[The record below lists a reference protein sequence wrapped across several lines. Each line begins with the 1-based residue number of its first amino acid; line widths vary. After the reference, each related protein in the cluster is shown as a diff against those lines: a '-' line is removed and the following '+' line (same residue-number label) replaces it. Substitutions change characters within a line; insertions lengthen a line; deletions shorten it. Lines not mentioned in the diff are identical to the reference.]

1 MIMKIFSQF
10 GTTGL
15 VRKMNKKSFFKRTKD
30 VFLYLILTVFLI
42 FLTSS
47 FVIEDVY
54 SAADQLSM
62 EEKGISDVFSI
73 AIGVKPTNIVT
84 NTGKTNGDEKTS
96 EIKTDDGTTIV
107 INEYSLGD
115 TNDEILDYQQIL
127 YSLGF
132 LISPPSNQLTEE
144 VQTAI
149 KTYQAM
155 KGLDQT
161 GKLDRSTIISLVAEN
176 VKFEKG
182 DSGKVLQTYQQ
193 ILVNQKYLAAESANG
208 TFDDKT
214 EAAVKSFQKD
224 KGLNETGKIDAKT
237 MKALDALRGN

>member
-1 MIMKIFSQF
+1 
-10 GTTGL
+10 
-15 VRKMNKKSFFKRTKD
+15 MNKDSFFKRFKD
-30 VFLYLILTVFLI
+30 VVLYIVLTGFLI

-62 EEKGISDVFSI
+62 GEKGISDVYSI
-73 AIGVKPTNIVT
+73 AVGMQPQDLDLTAT
-84 NTGKTNGDEKTS
+84 DSSDQDKTS
-96 EIKTDDGTTIV
+96 EITTEDGTTLV
-107 INEYSLGD
+107 ITEYSLGD
-115 TNDEILDYQQIL
+115 TNDEILDYQKIL

-132 LISPPSNQLTEE
+132 LISQPTNTINDE

-161 GKLDRSTIISLVAEN
+161 GKLDRSTIISLVAED

-193 ILVNQKYLAAESANG
+193 VLVTKGYLAADKATG
-208 TFDDKT
+208 TFDDAT
-214 EAAVKSFQKD
+214 ESAVKAFQKAN
-224 KGLNETGKIDAKT
+224 GLTETGKIDANT
-237 MKALDALRGN
+237 MKALDALR

>member
-1 MIMKIFSQF
+1 M
-10 GTTGL
+10 
-15 VRKMNKKSFFKRTKD
+15 MNKQTPFKRFKD
-30 VFLYLILTVFLI
+30 VILYIVFTIFLI

-62 EEKGISDVFSI
+62 EEHGISDVYSI
-73 AIGVKPTNIVT
+73 AVGMEPANLTINA
-84 NTGKTNGDEKTS
+84 NKTDEDQKTT

-107 INEYSLGD
+107 ITEYALGD
-115 TNDEILDYQQIL
+115 TNDEILEYQQIL

-132 LISPPSNQLTEE
+132 LISQPSNTLTEE

-155 KGLDQT
+155 KGLDQS
-161 GKLDRSTIISLVAEN
+161 GKLDRSTIISLVAEDI
-176 VKFEKG
+176 KFEKG

-193 ILVNQKYLAAESANG
+193 ILVAQKYLAAEAATG
-208 TFDDKT
+208 TFDDAT
-214 EAAVKSFQKD
+214 ETAVKAFQKAN
-224 KGLNETGKIDAKT
+224 GLTETGKIDAKT
-237 MKALDALRGN
+237 IKALDAVR

>member
-1 MIMKIFSQF
+1 MFKMF
-10 GTTGL
+10 GIIGQ
-15 VRKMNKKSFFKRTKD
+15 VKRMNSRNLFKRFKD
-30 VFLYLILTVFLI
+30 VTLYIVFSIFLI

-54 SAADQLSM
+54 SVADQLSM
-62 EEKGISDVFSI
+62 EQQGISEIFSI
-73 AIGVKPTNIVT
+73 AIGMKTDNATIVT
-84 NTGKTNGDEKTS
+84 NKTDEDQKTS
-96 EIKTDDGTTIV
+96 EIKTDDGNTLV
-107 INEYSLGD
+107 ITEYALGD
-115 TNDEILDYQQIL
+115 TNDEILDYQRIL

-132 LISPPSNQLTEE
+132 LVSQPSNQITED

-161 GKLDRSTIISLVAEN
+161 GKLDRSTIISLVAED

-193 ILVNQKYLAAESANG
+193 ILVAQKYLAAESATG
-208 TFDDKT
+208 TYDDAT
-214 EAAVKSFQKD
+214 VAAVKAFQKAN
-224 KGLNETGKIDAKT
+224 GLTENGKIDAST
-237 MKALDALRGN
+237 MKALDALRNK

>member
-1 MIMKIFSQF
+1 
-10 GTTGL
+10 
-15 VRKMNKKSFFKRTKD
+15 MNKQGPFKRFKD
-30 VFLYLILTVFLI
+30 VILYIVFTLFLI

-62 EEKGISDVFSI
+62 EEHGIADVFSI
-73 AIGVKPTNIVT
+73 AVGIEPANLTVNADKA
-84 NTGKTNGDEKTS
+84 DEEQKTS

-107 INEYSLGD
+107 ITEYAIGD
-115 TNDEILDYQQIL
+115 TNDEILEYQQIL

-155 KGLDQT
+155 KGLEQT
-161 GKLDRSTIISLVAEN
+161 GKLDRSTIISLVAEDI
-176 VKFEKG
+176 KFEKG

-193 ILVNQKYLAAESANG
+193 ILVAQKYLASEAATG
-208 TFDDKT
+208 TFDDAT
-214 EAAVKSFQKD
+214 EAAVKAFQKAN
-224 KGLNETGKIDAKT
+224 GLTETGKIDAKT
-237 MKALDALRGN
+237 IKALDTLR

>member
-1 MIMKIFSQF
+1 M
-10 GTTGL
+10 
-15 VRKMNKKSFFKRTKD
+15 MNKQGPFKRFKD
-30 VFLYLILTVFLI
+30 VILYIVFTLFLI

-62 EEKGISDVFSI
+62 EEHGIADVFSI
-73 AIGVKPTNIVT
+73 AVGIEPANLTVNADKA
-84 NTGKTNGDEKTS
+84 DEEQKTS

-107 INEYSLGD
+107 ITEYAIGD
-115 TNDEILDYQQIL
+115 TNDEILEYQQIL

-155 KGLDQT
+155 KGLEQT
-161 GKLDRSTIISLVAEN
+161 GKLDRSTIISLVAEDI
-176 VKFEKG
+176 KFEKG

-193 ILVNQKYLAAESANG
+193 ILVAQKYLASEAATG
-208 TFDDKT
+208 TFDDAT
-214 EAAVKSFQKD
+214 EAAVKAFQKAN
-224 KGLNETGKIDAKT
+224 GLTETGKIDAKT
-237 MKALDALRGN
+237 IKALDTLR

>member
-1 MIMKIFSQF
+1 M
-10 GTTGL
+10 
-15 VRKMNKKSFFKRTKD
+15 MNKQTPFKRFKD
-30 VFLYLILTVFLI
+30 VILYIVFTLFLI

-73 AIGVKPTNIVT
+73 AVGIEPANLTINADTK
-84 NTGKTNGDEKTS
+84 DEDQKTS

-107 INEYSLGD
+107 ITEYALGD
-115 TNDEILDYQQIL
+115 TNDEILEYQQIL

-132 LISPPSNQLTEE
+132 LISQPSNQLTEE

-155 KGLDQT
+155 KGLEQS
-161 GKLDRSTIISLVAEN
+161 GKLDRSTIISLVAEDI
-176 VKFEKG
+176 KFEKG

-193 ILVNQKYLAAESANG
+193 ILVAQKYLAAESATG
-208 TFDDKT
+208 TFDEAT
-214 EAAVKSFQKD
+214 ETAVKAFQKAN
-224 KGLNETGKIDAKT
+224 GLTETGKMDAKT
-237 MKALDALRGN
+237 IKALDALR

>member
-1 MIMKIFSQF
+1 
-10 GTTGL
+10 
-15 VRKMNKKSFFKRTKD
+15 MNKQTPFKRFKD
-30 VFLYLILTVFLI
+30 LILYIVFTLFLI

-62 EEKGISDVFSI
+62 EEHGISDVYSI
-73 AIGVKPTNIVT
+73 AVGMEPANLTINADTT
-84 NTGKTNGDEKTS
+84 DEDQKTT

-107 INEYSLGD
+107 ITEYALGD
-115 TNDEILDYQQIL
+115 TNDEILEYQQIL

-132 LISPPSNQLTEE
+132 LISQPSNQITEE

-155 KGLDQT
+155 KGLEQS
-161 GKLDRSTIISLVAEN
+161 GKLDRSTIISLVAEDI
-176 VKFEKG
+176 KFEKG

-193 ILVNQKYLAAESANG
+193 ILVAQKYLAAEAATG
-208 TFDDKT
+208 TFDDAT
-214 EAAVKSFQKD
+214 ETAVKAFQKAN
-224 KGLNETGKIDAKT
+224 GLTETGKMDAKT
-237 MKALDALRGN
+237 IKALDALR

>member
-1 MIMKIFSQF
+1 M
-10 GTTGL
+10 
-15 VRKMNKKSFFKRTKD
+15 MNKQSVFKRFKD
-30 VFLYLILTVFLI
+30 VVLYIVFTVFLI

-62 EEKGISDVFSI
+62 EEKGISDVYSI
-73 AIGVKPTNIVT
+73 AIGMEPANLTI
-84 NTGKTNGDEKTS
+84 NTGESADDDKTT

-107 INEYSLGD
+107 ITEYSLGD

-127 YSLGF
+127 FSLGF
-132 LISPPSNQLTEE
+132 LISQPSNQITEE

-155 KGLDQT
+155 KGLEQS
-161 GKLDRSTIISLVAEN
+161 GKLDRSTIISLVAEDI
-176 VKFEKG
+176 KFEKG

-193 ILVNQKYLAAESANG
+193 ILVSQKYLAAESATG
-208 TFDDKT
+208 TFDDAT
-214 EAAVKSFQKD
+214 VTAVKAFQKAN
-224 KGLNETGKIDAKT
+224 GLTETGKIDAKT
-237 MKALDALRGN
+237 IKALDALR

>member
-1 MIMKIFSQF
+1 
-10 GTTGL
+10 
-15 VRKMNKKSFFKRTKD
+15 MNKQTPFKRFKD
-30 VFLYLILTVFLI
+30 VILYIVFTIFLI

-62 EEKGISDVFSI
+62 EEHGISDVYSI
-73 AIGVKPTNIVT
+73 AVGMEPANLTINADTT
-84 NTGKTNGDEKTS
+84 DEDQKTT

-107 INEYSLGD
+107 ITEYALGD
-115 TNDEILDYQQIL
+115 TNDEILEYQQIL

-132 LISPPSNQLTEE
+132 LISQPSNQITEE

-155 KGLDQT
+155 KGLEQS
-161 GKLDRSTIISLVAEN
+161 GKLDRSTIISLVAEDI
-176 VKFEKG
+176 KFEKG

-193 ILVNQKYLAAESANG
+193 ILVAQKYLSAEAATG
-208 TFDDKT
+208 TFDDAT
-214 EAAVKSFQKD
+214 ETAVKAFQKAN
-224 KGLNETGKIDAKT
+224 GLTETGKMDAKT
-237 MKALDALRGN
+237 IKALDALR

>member
-1 MIMKIFSQF
+1 M
-10 GTTGL
+10 
-15 VRKMNKKSFFKRTKD
+15 MNRQTPFKRFKD
-30 VFLYLILTVFLI
+30 VILYIVFTLFFI

-54 SAADQLSM
+54 SAADQLSI
-62 EEKGISDVFSI
+62 EEKGIADVYSI
-73 AIGVKPTNIVT
+73 AVGMEPANLNINADQV
-84 NTGKTNGDEKTS
+84 DEDQKTS

-107 INEYSLGD
+107 ITEYTLGD
-115 TNDEILDYQQIL
+115 TNDEILEYQQIL

-132 LISPPSNQLTEE
+132 LISPPSNQLNEE

-161 GKLDRSTIISLVAEN
+161 GKLDRSTIISLVAEDI
-176 VKFEKG
+176 KFEKG

-193 ILVNQKYLAAESANG
+193 ILVAQKYLAAESATG
-208 TFDDKT
+208 TFDDAT
-214 EAAVKSFQKD
+214 EAAVKAFQKAN
-224 KGLNETGKIDAKT
+224 GLTETGKIDAKT
-237 MKALDALRGN
+237 IKALDALR

>member
-1 MIMKIFSQF
+1 
-10 GTTGL
+10 
-15 VRKMNKKSFFKRTKD
+15 MNKQTPFKRFKD
-30 VFLYLILTVFLI
+30 VVLYIVFTIFLI

-62 EEKGISDVFSI
+62 EEHGISDVYSI
-73 AIGVKPTNIVT
+73 AVGMEPANLTISAN
-84 NTGKTNGDEKTS
+84 KTDEDQKTT

-107 INEYSLGD
+107 ITEYALGD
-115 TNDEILDYQQIL
+115 TNDEILEYQQIL

-132 LISPPSNQLTEE
+132 LISQPSNKLTEE

-155 KGLDQT
+155 KGLDQS
-161 GKLDRSTIISLVAEN
+161 GKLDRSTIISLVAEDI
-176 VKFEKG
+176 KFEKG

-193 ILVNQKYLAAESANG
+193 ILVAQKYLAAEAATG
-208 TFDDKT
+208 TFDDAT
-214 EAAVKSFQKD
+214 ETAVKAFQKAN
-224 KGLNETGKIDAKT
+224 GLTETGKIDAKT
-237 MKALDALRGN
+237 IKALDAVR

>member
-1 MIMKIFSQF
+1 MTMKMFRQY
-10 GTTGL
+10 GTTGQ
-15 VRKMNKKSFFKRTKD
+15 VRMMNKQTPFKRFKD
-30 VFLYLILTVFLI
+30 VILYIVFTLFLI

-54 SAADQLSM
+54 SAADQLSI
-62 EEKGISDVFSI
+62 EEKGIADVYSI
-73 AIGVKPTNIVT
+73 AVGMKPANLTI
-84 NTGKTNGDEKTS
+84 KADQEDEDQKTS

-107 INEYSLGD
+107 ITEYALGD
-115 TNDEILDYQQIL
+115 TNDEILEYQQIL

-155 KGLDQT
+155 KGLEQT
-161 GKLDRSTIISLVAEN
+161 GKLDRSTIISLVAEDI
-176 VKFEKG
+176 KFEKG

-193 ILVNQKYLAAESANG
+193 ILVAQKYLAADAATG
-208 TFDDKT
+208 TFDDAT
-214 EAAVKSFQKD
+214 EAAVKAFQKAN
-224 KGLNETGKIDAKT
+224 GLTESGKIDAKT
-237 MKALDALRGN
+237 IKALDALR

>member
-1 MIMKIFSQF
+1 M
-10 GTTGL
+10 
-15 VRKMNKKSFFKRTKD
+15 MNKQTPFKRFKD
-30 VFLYLILTVFLI
+30 VVLYIVFTIFLI

-62 EEKGISDVFSI
+62 EEHGISDVYSI
-73 AIGVKPTNIVT
+73 AVGMEPANLTISAN
-84 NTGKTNGDEKTS
+84 KTDEDQKTT

-107 INEYSLGD
+107 ITEYALGD
-115 TNDEILDYQQIL
+115 TNDEILEYQQIL

-132 LISPPSNQLTEE
+132 LISQPSNKLTEE

-155 KGLDQT
+155 KGLDQS
-161 GKLDRSTIISLVAEN
+161 GKLDRSTIISLVAEDI
-176 VKFEKG
+176 KFEKG

-193 ILVNQKYLAAESANG
+193 ILVAQKYLAAEAATG
-208 TFDDKT
+208 TFDDAT
-214 EAAVKSFQKD
+214 ETAVKAFQKAN
-224 KGLNETGKIDAKT
+224 GLTETGKIDAKT
-237 MKALDALRGN
+237 IKALDAVR

>member
-1 MIMKIFSQF
+1 MTTKMFRQF
-10 GTTGL
+10 GTTGQ
-15 VRKMNKKSFFKRTKD
+15 VRMMNKQTPFKRFKD
-30 VFLYLILTVFLI
+30 VILYIVFTLFLI

-62 EEKGISDVFSI
+62 EEHGISDVYSI
-73 AIGVKPTNIVT
+73 AVGMEPANLTINADTT
-84 NTGKTNGDEKTS
+84 DEDQKTT

-107 INEYSLGD
+107 ITEYALGD
-115 TNDEILDYQQIL
+115 TNDEILEYQQIL

-132 LISPPSNQLTEE
+132 LISQPSNQITEE

-155 KGLDQT
+155 KGLEQS
-161 GKLDRSTIISLVAEN
+161 GKLDRSTIISLVAEDI
-176 VKFEKG
+176 KFEKG

-193 ILVNQKYLAAESANG
+193 ILVAQKYLAAEAATG
-208 TFDDKT
+208 TFDDAT
-214 EAAVKSFQKD
+214 ETAVKAFQKAN
-224 KGLNETGKIDAKT
+224 GLTETGKMDAKT
-237 MKALDALRGN
+237 IKALDTLR

>member
-1 MIMKIFSQF
+1 M
-10 GTTGL
+10 
-15 VRKMNKKSFFKRTKD
+15 MNKQTPFKRFKD
-30 VFLYLILTVFLI
+30 VILYIVFTLFLI

-62 EEKGISDVFSI
+62 EEHGISDVYSI
-73 AIGVKPTNIVT
+73 AVGMEPANLTINADTT
-84 NTGKTNGDEKTS
+84 DEDQKTT

-107 INEYSLGD
+107 ITEYGLGD
-115 TNDEILDYQQIL
+115 TNDEILEYQQIL

-132 LISPPSNQLTEE
+132 LISQPSNQITEE

-155 KGLDQT
+155 KGLEQS
-161 GKLDRSTIISLVAEN
+161 GKLDRSTIISLVAEDI
-176 VKFEKG
+176 KFEKG

-193 ILVNQKYLAAESANG
+193 ILVAQKYLAAEAATG
-208 TFDDKT
+208 TFDDAT
-214 EAAVKSFQKD
+214 ETAVKAFQKANS
-224 KGLNETGKIDAKT
+224 LTETGKMDAKT
-237 MKALDALRGN
+237 IKALDALR

>member
-1 MIMKIFSQF
+1 M
-10 GTTGL
+10 
-15 VRKMNKKSFFKRTKD
+15 MNKQTPFKRFKD
-30 VFLYLILTVFLI
+30 VILYIVFTLFLI

-62 EEKGISDVFSI
+62 EEHGISDVYSI
-73 AIGVKPTNIVT
+73 AVGMEPANLTINADTT
-84 NTGKTNGDEKTS
+84 DEDQKTT

-107 INEYSLGD
+107 ITEYALGD
-115 TNDEILDYQQIL
+115 TNDEILEYQQIL

-132 LISPPSNQLTEE
+132 LISQPSNQITEE

-155 KGLDQT
+155 KGLEQS
-161 GKLDRSTIISLVAEN
+161 GKLDRSTIISLVAEDI
-176 VKFEKG
+176 KFEKG

-193 ILVNQKYLAAESANG
+193 ILVAQKYLAAEAATG
-208 TFDDKT
+208 TFDDAT
-214 EAAVKSFQKD
+214 ETAVKAFQKAN
-224 KGLNETGKIDAKT
+224 GLTETGKMDAKT
-237 MKALDALRGN
+237 IKALDALR

>member
-1 MIMKIFSQF
+1 
-10 GTTGL
+10 
-15 VRKMNKKSFFKRTKD
+15 MNKQTPFKRFKD
-30 VFLYLILTVFLI
+30 VILYIVFTLFLI

-73 AIGVKPTNIVT
+73 AVGIEPANLTINADTK
-84 NTGKTNGDEKTS
+84 DEDQKTS

-107 INEYSLGD
+107 ITEYALGD
-115 TNDEILDYQQIL
+115 TNDEILEYQQIL

-132 LISPPSNQLTEE
+132 LISQPSNQLTEE

-155 KGLDQT
+155 KGLEQS
-161 GKLDRSTIISLVAEN
+161 GKLDRSTIISLVAEDI
-176 VKFEKG
+176 KFEKG

-193 ILVNQKYLAAESANG
+193 ILVAQKYLASESATG
-208 TFDDKT
+208 TFDEAT
-214 EAAVKSFQKD
+214 ETAVKAFQKAN
-224 KGLNETGKIDAKT
+224 GLTETGKMDAKT
-237 MKALDALRGN
+237 IKALDALR

>member
-1 MIMKIFSQF
+1 M
-10 GTTGL
+10 
-15 VRKMNKKSFFKRTKD
+15 MNKQTPFKRFKD
-30 VFLYLILTVFLI
+30 VILYIVFTLFLI

-62 EEKGISDVFSI
+62 EEHGISDVYSI
-73 AIGVKPTNIVT
+73 AVGMEPANLTINADTT
-84 NTGKTNGDEKTS
+84 DEDQKTT

-107 INEYSLGD
+107 ITEYALGD
-115 TNDEILDYQQIL
+115 TNDEILEYQQIL

-132 LISPPSNQLTEE
+132 LISQPSNQITEE

-155 KGLDQT
+155 KGLEQS
-161 GKLDRSTIISLVAEN
+161 GKLDRSTIISLVAEDI
-176 VKFEKG
+176 KFEKG

-193 ILVNQKYLAAESANG
+193 ILVAQKYLAAEAATG
-208 TFDDKT
+208 TFDDAT
-214 EAAVKSFQKD
+214 ETAVKAFQKAN
-224 KGLNETGKIDAKT
+224 GLTETGKMDAKT
-237 MKALDALRGN
+237 IKALDTLR

>member
-1 MIMKIFSQF
+1 M
-10 GTTGL
+10 
-15 VRKMNKKSFFKRTKD
+15 MNKQTPFKRFKD
-30 VFLYLILTVFLI
+30 VILYIVFTLFLI

-54 SAADQLSM
+54 SAADQLSI
-62 EEKGISDVFSI
+62 EEKGIADVYSI
-73 AIGVKPTNIVT
+73 AVGMEPANLNINAVQV
-84 NTGKTNGDEKTS
+84 DEDQKTS

-107 INEYSLGD
+107 ITEYTLGD
-115 TNDEILDYQQIL
+115 TNDEILEYQQIL

-161 GKLDRSTIISLVAEN
+161 GKLDRSTIISLVAEDI
-176 VKFEKG
+176 KFEKG

-193 ILVNQKYLAAESANG
+193 ILVAQKYLAAESATG
-208 TFDDKT
+208 TFDDAT
-214 EAAVKSFQKD
+214 EAAVKAFQKAN
-224 KGLNETGKIDAKT
+224 GLTETGKIDAKT
-237 MKALDALRGN
+237 IKALDALR

>member
-1 MIMKIFSQF
+1 
-10 GTTGL
+10 
-15 VRKMNKKSFFKRTKD
+15 MNKKTLFKRFKD
-30 VFLYLILTVFLI
+30 VILYIVFTLFLI

-62 EEKGISDVFSI
+62 EEKGISDVYSI
-73 AIGVKPTNIVT
+73 AVGMKPANLTINADKADEDQ
-84 NTGKTNGDEKTS
+84 KTT

-107 INEYSLGD
+107 ITEYSLGD
-115 TNDEILDYQQIL
+115 TNEEILEYQQIL

-132 LISPPSNQLTEE
+132 LISQPSNQLTEE

-161 GKLDRSTIISLVAEN
+161 GKLDRSTIISLVAEDI
-176 VKFEKG
+176 KFEKG

-193 ILVNQKYLAAESANG
+193 ILVAQKYLAAESATG
-208 TFDDKT
+208 TFDEAT
-214 EAAVKSFQKD
+214 EIAVKAFQKAN
-224 KGLNETGKIDAKT
+224 GLSETGKIDAKT
-237 MKALDALRGN
+237 IKALDALR

>member
-1 MIMKIFSQF
+1 
-10 GTTGL
+10 
-15 VRKMNKKSFFKRTKD
+15 MNKQTPFKRFKD
-30 VFLYLILTVFLI
+30 LILYIVFTLFLI

-62 EEKGISDVFSI
+62 EEHGISDVYSI
-73 AIGVKPTNIVT
+73 AVGMEPANLTINADTT
-84 NTGKTNGDEKTS
+84 DEDQKTT

-107 INEYSLGD
+107 ITEYALGD
-115 TNDEILDYQQIL
+115 TNDEILEYQQIL

-132 LISPPSNQLTEE
+132 LISQPSNQITEE

-155 KGLDQT
+155 KGLEQS
-161 GKLDRSTIISLVAEN
+161 GKLDRSTIISLVAEDI
-176 VKFEKG
+176 KFEKG

-193 ILVNQKYLAAESANG
+193 ILVAQKYLSAEAATG
-208 TFDDKT
+208 TFDDAT
-214 EAAVKSFQKD
+214 ETAVKAFQKAN
-224 KGLNETGKIDAKT
+224 GLTETGKMDAKT
-237 MKALDALRGN
+237 IKALDALR

>member
-1 MIMKIFSQF
+1 MSSNTLF
-10 GTTGL
+10 
-15 VRKMNKKSFFKRTKD
+15 KKFKD
-30 VFLYLILTVFLI
+30 VILYIVFAIFLI
-42 FLTSS
+42 FLMSS

-62 EEKGISDVFSI
+62 EEQGIADVFSI
-73 AIGVKPTNIVT
+73 AVGMKPGNSTI
-84 NTGKTNGDEKTS
+84 KTNQTDENDKTI
-96 EIKTDDGTTIV
+96 EIQTEDGNTIV
-107 INEYSLGD
+107 ITEYSLGD
-115 TNDEILDYQQIL
+115 TNDEILDYQRIL

-132 LISPPSNQLTEE
+132 LINQPTNQITED

-161 GKLDRSTIISLVAEN
+161 GKLDRSTIISLVAED

-193 ILVNQKYLAAESANG
+193 ILVNQKYLAPESATG
-208 TFDDKT
+208 TFDDAT
-214 EAAVKSFQKD
+214 VAAVKAFQKA
-224 KGLNETGKIDAKT
+224 KGLTENGKIDANT